1 MVNLHVSD
9 LLLSGLKANL
19 SQHMIQSLLNSPS
32 TKQTIASLFGKFPA
46 APLHSQCQGSQ
57 VCHCA
62 YSALQNK
69 VLLDL
74 FEIYFAAALSNSGD
88 TTDVL
93 IMKSFVERATNSLD
107 SHRCSFAQS
116 ETRIYRKSFDLR
128 NRQVFTST
136 RQPIRDWRAAITEL
150 HVQNAETSHSTMMKK
165 VEDICF
171 DLERRCY
178 DIETPVRSAEEER
191 DRQKGEAEQLRRQNE
206 NLTRQLDT
214 STQAIS
220 TLQQD
225 LVRLEEHAGSASA
238 RAEELSE
245 ALEVARQE
253 LCNQQHRSDDELQEE
268 QERARSREL
277 ELIATCTEKDDRFE
291 ELQETLRQLE
301 LQNEHLQ
308 EVVGASSHERATAA
322 ETTAALRQEITEV
335 KELLEANKTL
345 CCQKEEEVKRL
356 LAGNTDL
363 QIELENVQNRVRH
376 PYFHLDDLCLSSSS
390 TSSGLF
396 VTNCKVNRRM
406 VKLGRL
412 NSFAQHCKKQKK
424 GPRPI

>member
-1 MVNLHVSD
+1 MINLHVSD
-9 LLLSGLKANL
+9 LLLSRFKAKL

-46 APLHSQCQGSQ
+46 APLQSQCHGSQ

-88 TTDVL
+88 TTDVF
-93 IMKSFVERATNSLD
+93 IMKSFLERATISLD
-107 SHRCSFAQS
+107 SHRCTFAQS
-116 ETRIYRKSFDLR
+116 ETCTYRKSFDLR
-128 NRQVFTST
+128 NRQAFTAT

-150 HVQNAETSHSTMMKK
+150 QVQNAETSHSTMMKK

-178 DIETPVRSAEEER
+178 DIEAPVRSAEEER
-191 DRQKGEAEQLRRQNE
+191 DRQKGQAEQLRRQIE
-206 NLTRQLDT
+206 NLTGQLNN

-225 LVRLEEHAGSASA
+225 LARLKEHAGGASA

-253 LCNQQHRSDDELQEE
+253 LRNQQHRSDDELQEE

-277 ELIATCTEKDDRFE
+277 ELIATCTEKDDRLE
-291 ELQETLRQLE
+291 ELQETLCQLE
-301 LQNEHLQ
+301 LRNEHLQ
-308 EVVGASSHERATAA
+308 ELARTSSQERATSAG
-322 ETTAALRQEITEV
+322 TTAALRQEIAEV

-363 QIELENVQNRVRH
+363 QIELENVQNRVRR
-376 PYFHLDDLCLSSSS
+376 PYFPRDTLCLLSSA
-390 TSSGLF
+390 TSAGLL
-396 VTNCKVNRRM
+396 VTNFKVNR
-406 VKLGRL
+406 
-412 NSFAQHCKKQKK
+412 
-424 GPRPI
+424 

>member
-1 MVNLHVSD
+1 MINLHVSG
-9 LLLSGLKANL
+9 LLLSRFKADI
-19 SQHMIQSLLNSPS
+19 SQRMIQSLLNSPS
-32 TKQTIASLFGKFPA
+32 TMQTIASLFGKFPA
-46 APLHSQCQGSQ
+46 APHQSQCQGSQ

-62 YSALQNK
+62 YHSLQNK

-88 TTDVL
+88 TTDVF
-93 IMKSFVERATNSLD
+93 IMKSFVERVTNSLD
-107 SHRCSFAQS
+107 SHRCTFAQS
-116 ETRIYRKSFDLR
+116 ETCTYRKSFDLR
-128 NRQVFTST
+128 NRQAFTAK

-150 HVQNAETSHSTMMKK
+150 HVQNAETYHSTIIKK

-178 DIETPVRSAEEER
+178 DIEAPVRSAEEER
-191 DRQKGEAEQLRRQNE
+191 DKQKSEAEQLRRQNQ
-206 NLTRQLDT
+206 NLTRQLNN

-225 LVRLEEHAGSASA
+225 LARLEEHAGSASA

-245 ALEVARQE
+245 SLEVARQE
-253 LCNQQHRSDDELQEE
+253 LRNQQHRSDDELQEE

-277 ELIATCTEKDDRFE
+277 ELIASCTEKDDRLE

-301 LQNEHLQ
+301 LRNEHLQ
-308 EVVGASSHERATAA
+308 EVVETSSRERATSA
-322 ETTAALRQEITEV
+322 ETTAALRQEIAEV

-345 CCQKEEEVKRL
+345 CCQKEKEVKRL

-363 QIELENVQNRVRH
+363 QIELENVQNTVRR
-376 PYFHLDDLCLSSSS
+376 PYFPLDNLCLFSSVASA
-390 TSSGLF
+390 GLL
-396 VTNCKVNRRM
+396 VTNCKVQR
-406 VKLGRL
+406 
-412 NSFAQHCKKQKK
+412 
-424 GPRPI
+424 